1 MKNLTTLF
9 LVRHGQTEWN
19 LENRIQGQLNSPLT
33 PLGIN
38 QSINMQQKLLPKN
51 IDIAYSSPLLRAVE
65 TTALIIAKWN
75 IKMITRYNLSEM
87 QLGPWQGKTYE
98 EIQKTYP
105 QEYINFC
112 NKPDQYCL
120 TGAESYADFQQRV
133 IAEIKSIF
141 YNNIGKN
148 ILVVSHGIAIK
159 VFLAYVLQINLT
171 EIVKFATLDNGTC
184 LTLKYESEQIEL
196 A

>member
-19 LENRIQGQLNSPLT
+19 LGNRIQGQLDSPLT
-33 PLGIN
+33 PLGVN
-38 QSINMQQKLLPKN
+38 QSINMQQKLLSKN

-65 TTALIIAKWN
+65 TTALIIDKWK

-98 EIQKTYP
+98 EIQQNYP
-105 QEYINFC
+105 EEYVNFC

-120 TGAESYADFQQRV
+120 TGAENYADFQQRV
-133 IAEIKSIF
+133 IAEIQSIF

-159 VFLAYVLQINLT
+159 VFIAYVLKMNLT
-171 EIVKFATLDNGTC
+171 EIVNLATLDNGTC
-184 LTLKYESEQIEL
+184 LTLKYESEQIVL
-196 A
+196 V